1 MSVSPPRSSPIVL
14 AELAE
19 VRRHL
24 DETPPHHGAGVRDS
38 LQATVRRLESELAAV
53 RRAESDRHR

>member
-1 MSVSPPRSSPIVL
+1 MTLTPPRPSPIVL

-24 DETPPHHGAGVRDS
+24 LETPPHHGAGVRES
-38 LQATVRRLESELAAV
+38 LQDTARRLERELSAA
-53 RRAESDRHR
+53 RATEREDRA